1 MCSNDNNLCLYM
13 LTALISVFCL
23 QLDSLLHIQL
33 TPLGEDVV
41 CLITMEMS
49 PNTLSRTVLPWSL
62 CLLFFLTPA
71 PQTTSAPAHESTHP
85 VNTTLLFDSGPPGF
99 NLRNCSC
106 STPIRDCDEAL
117 ANSLCR
123 CHTVPRSSLPRA
135 GLREPGQLTI
145 WVKDLWVLEELLN
158 SSMVGHLQL
167 SFCGIKPL
175 DSQYLALLGLQSLRI
190 HSAAPEALYPKQEI
204 TISSQAGIAAEQRA
218 FSFDF
223 STSFHM
229 TFLDV
234 AVLNGLSALKAYS
247 VAGIPATTLS
257 HHFPHLTMPFSFLS
271 SAAPYDPLDPREQPE
286 EPTQN
291 LLITFV
297 Y

>member
-1 MCSNDNNLCLYM
+1 
-13 LTALISVFCL
+13 
-23 QLDSLLHIQL
+23 
-33 TPLGEDVV
+33 
-41 CLITMEMS
+41 MEMS

-71 PQTTSAPAHESTHP
+71 PQTTSAPAHETAHP

-123 CHTVPRSSLPRA
+123 CRTVLRSSLPRA

-158 SSMVGHLQL
+158 SSVVGHLQL
-167 SFCGIKPL
+167 SFCGMKPL

-190 HSAAPEALYPKQEI
+190 HSASPEAVYPTQEI
-204 TISSQAGIAAEQRA
+204 TVSSPAGTAAEQQA
-218 FSFDF
+218 FSLD
-223 STSFHM
+223 SFHM

-257 HHFPHLTMPFSFLS
+257 HNFPHLTMPFSLPS
-271 SAAPYDPLDPREQPE
+271 SPAPYDPVDTREQPE
-286 EPTQN
+286 EPAQN